1 MQSCRAVRSPI
12 DIPTANRVDNVK
24 IPEGNLK
31 LRENSFNPLK
41 DSPPNVF
48 LDKLNQRYSKYYSGP
63 SSRTLL
69 ANDDT
74 K

>member
-12 DIPTANRVDNVK
+12 DIPTTKGVSNSK

-41 DSPPNVF
+41 DSPPNIF
-48 LDKLNQRYSKYYSGP
+48 LDKLNQRFSKYYSGP
-63 SSRTLL
+63 ASRTLF
-69 ANDDT
+69 ANEDT